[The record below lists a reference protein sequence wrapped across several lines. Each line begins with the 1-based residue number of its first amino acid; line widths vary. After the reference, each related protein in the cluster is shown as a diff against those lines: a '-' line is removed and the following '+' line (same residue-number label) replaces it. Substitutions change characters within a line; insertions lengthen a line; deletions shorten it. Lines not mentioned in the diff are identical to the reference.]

1 MSVAGMDNEEGWQS
15 SLEKAL
21 PEYHMSIHRQPSA
34 FRTRPYSFLVN
45 CDPFRR
51 EDWKKKKGSPSLT
64 KFTREWTMA
73 HVNVKN
79 LVFNFSKIE
88 NH

>member
-1 MSVAGMDNEEGWQS
+1 MLVLDAMEEFLGPDVGKQVDLARQTQESVMSAAGMDNEEGWQS

-51 EDWKKKKGSPSLT
+51 EDWKKKRQS
-64 KFTREWTMA
+64 
-73 HVNVKN
+73 
-79 LVFNFSKIE
+79 
-88 NH
+88 